1 MRITLNAL
9 FLLVGLSNLQGQNV
23 ELDKALGAENAEMVK
38 AQMGIYDDEA
48 KTRYIRKVTAR
59 LVSELDKQLFDYEIH
74 LVPDMTPNAF
84 ALPGGHLFITTG
96 LIPILESEDELAC
109 IIGHEIIHSNNRHT
123 IKQMKKS
130 ILPKLLEVPG
140 NLIGV
145 MNKDLGDFLTAPV
158 ETSNKLLFASYGR
171 SFETEADDQGTQLA
185 ASAGYDPEAMISVL
199 NRMSKSIEAATGN
212 AEEKS
217 YFNDHPYTP
226 DRAKSIEKTIS
237 KIDTKKAK
245 PISAYFLKEMDSIIF
260 GTSPEAGIIRDNS
273 FLHPSLNFRIRFPS
287 NWQIENESSKVAGY
301 SPDKQGAAFIGIE
314 GYFTDPKEAGTHF
327 IQNMESEYKSKMI
340 NAEPYL
346 NNNTQGYLISFADK
360 VQGIDMYAYILWVPL
375 DGKLFKLIGIGPNTH
390 KSDLEA
396 TAASLRALNK
406 KEKESF
412 TINFMRTIKAKDNE
426 SVEQLSKRTGNLLNL
441 ELTRIINSKSENEKL
456 KNGELV
462 KIVRAYPYSVKE

>member
-1 MRITLNAL
+1 MRIIIIAL
-9 FLLVGLSNLQGQNV
+9 FLLSGLSTVEGQNV
-23 ELDKALGAENAEMVK
+23 DIDKALGAENAEMVK

-48 KTRYIRKVTAR
+48 KIKYIREVTAR
-59 LVSELDKQLFDYEIH
+59 LVSNLDKQLFDYEIH
-74 LVPDMTPNAF
+74 LVPDMSPNAF

-185 ASAGYDPEAMISVL
+185 ARAGYDPEAMIGAL
-199 NRMSKSIEAATGN
+199 NRMSRSIEAATGRS
-212 AEEKS
+212 EEKS

-226 DRAKSIEKTIS
+226 DRAKAIEKTIS
-237 KIDTKKAK
+237 KIEAKKAK
-245 PISAYFLKEMDSIIF
+245 PISAHFLKEMDSIIF
-260 GTSPEAGIIRDNS
+260 GNSPEAGIIRDNS
-273 FLHPSLNFRIRFPS
+273 FLHPTLNFRIRFPS
-287 NWQIENESSKVAGY
+287 NWLIDNEPSKVAGY
-301 SPDKQGAAFIGIE
+301 SPDKQGAAFVSIE
-314 GYFTDPKEAGTHF
+314 GNFVDPKEAGEYF
-327 IQNMESEYKSKMI
+327 IQNMESEYESKMI
-340 NAEPYL
+340 DAAPYL
-346 NNNTQGYLISFADK
+346 NNNTEGYLVSFADK
-360 VQGIDMYAYILWVPL
+360 VEGINMYAYILWVPL
-375 DGKLFKLIGIGPNTH
+375 DGKLFKLIGIGPDTH

-406 KEKESF
+406 EEKESF
-412 TINFMRTIKAKDNE
+412 TINFMRTVEAKNNE
-426 SVEQLSKRTGNLLNL
+426 SIEQLSKRTGNLLNL
-441 ELTRIINSKSENEKL
+441 ELTRIINSKSENEKF
-456 KNGELV
+456 KHGELV
-462 KIVRAYPYSVKE
+462 KIVREYPYAIK